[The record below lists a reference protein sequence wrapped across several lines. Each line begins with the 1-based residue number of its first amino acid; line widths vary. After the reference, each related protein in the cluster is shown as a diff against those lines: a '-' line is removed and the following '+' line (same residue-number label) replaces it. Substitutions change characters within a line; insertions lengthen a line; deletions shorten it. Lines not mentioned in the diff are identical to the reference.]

1 MASPRLSRFTAQA
14 FDATVYER
22 ANELREVGA
31 GMMLWPNATRVLK
44 ELGLLER
51 VAALSGPNQH
61 FLVRSSAGTI
71 LMDIGLGHFEVP
83 ALCTRRSDLLDAL
96 ISALPTER
104 VRLGHDFG
112 YLERQKSSVGIHF
125 SNGVS
130 VEHDFLIGADGIRS
144 RVRSQLLGVHEPI
157 YPRLH
162 RLAGIG
168 ASERLCPGGANSETW
183 GRGKR
188 FGILNTGADRFTWY
202 ATANTDPDH
211 VDSRE
216 GRQRELLR
224 MFAGWHE
231 PVESLIAGTDEGA
244 ILKNGAYDLPPL
256 KRWGHGRVM
265 LLGDAAHPCTPNLGL
280 GGCMALEDAL
290 VLANSFC
297 KEATP
302 ELALRRYESLRRRR
316 TRHVQQR
323 SLLMGSIGQWENRLV
338 TGGRQMVTR
347 ILPATIFE
355 RNLRRV
361 YSYAALGPYW
371 WAQRSWPLYLSWPKT
386 NPRKEYSIHSGAR
399 SQFMSENPG
408 CCLPLRTITRSMHQS
423 PPAPS
428 GNRRPRTLS
437 SLSKPRK

>member
-1 MASPRLSRFTAQA
+1 MSLHRLNIGIIGGGIGGVAAAVALHRAGI
-14 FDATVYER
+14 DATVYER
-22 ANELREVGA
+22 ADELREVGA

-51 VAALSGPNQH
+51 VAALSGPNRH

-83 ALCTRRSDLLDAL
+83 ALCTRRSDLLKAL
-96 ISALPTER
+96 ISALPADR

-144 RVRSQLLGVHEPI
+144 RVRSQSLGVHELI
-157 YPRLH
+157 YRGYTVWRGLARL
-162 RLAGIG
+162 
-168 ASERLCPGGANSETW
+168 GGSVPNGSNSETW

-188 FGILNTGADRFTWY
+188 FGILNTGADWFTWY

-216 GRQRELLR
+216 GRQRELLQR
-224 MFAGWHE
+224 FAGWHE
-231 PVESLIAGTDEGA
+231 PVESLIAGTGEGA
-244 ILKNGAYDLPPL
+244 ILKNGAYDLAPL

-280 GGCMALEDAL
+280 SGFMALEDAL
-290 VLANSFC
+290 VLAKSFA
-297 KEATP
+297 KEASP
-302 ELALRRYESLRRRR
+302 ELALRRYESLRRER

-323 SLLMGSIGQWENRLV
+323 SLLMGQIGQWENRLV
-338 TGGRQMVTR
+338 AGGRQMVTGM
-347 ILPATIFE
+347 LPAKIFE

-361 YSYAALGPYW
+361 YSYAA
-371 WAQRSWPLYLSWPKT
+371 
-386 NPRKEYSIHSGAR
+386 
-399 SQFMSENPG
+399 
-408 CCLPLRTITRSMHQS
+408 
-423 PPAPS
+423 
-428 GNRRPRTLS
+428 
-437 SLSKPRK
+437 